1 MASKLPRYT
10 LRIDKLL
17 LEKIKF
23 IAESEGRSANKEIE
37 RLIKK
42 HVDDYESSNGTIN
55 IEIK

>member
-1 MASKLPRYT
+1 MPSKLPRYT
-10 LRIDKLL
+10 LRIDIIL

-42 HVDDYESSNGTIN
+42 HVEEYENSNGTIHTD
-55 IEIK
+55 IK